1 MWRRSN
7 KTPRTAHSI
16 IPWPGNW
23 RSFRTTCHSA
33 GAVWQNGGA
42 KLELLATDLR
52 MVPALLL
59 QIHTENAI
67 EKGIRD
73 REGAGQFLLR
83 VRRQEGGCEIVIEDD
98 GRGRPEQ
105 TELYTQRKGST
116 AVMDE
121 LIHLLNA
128 YNPEPITVRY
138 VDFIYGAPDTGQY
151 GTRVVLFIPKS
162 YRYECSEWQTLV
174 VEDEADVRQEL
185 IDALNESPEFV
196 VTGSADS
203 LSEGVNLVQR
213 QPSDVLFLD
222 IKLIGGTAF
231 DLLNHLKASGTPIPP
246 VVINTGFRE
255 FEYAQKLHN
264 DFHDEVVFIL
274 RKPFWEGWLRHR
286 EQIVEAIY
294 ARKQALRLTATP
306 GSSRRMLSIQHNA
319 QSHLINLDDVLKVN
333 TGKKGQGKTEVVFER
348 HKLDC
353 NLSLSQLMPG
363 RAILSRSTA

>member
-1 MWRRSN
+1 M
-7 KTPRTAHSI
+7 
-16 IPWPGNW
+16 
-23 RSFRTTCHSA
+23 SFPK
-33 GAVWQNGGA
+33 WQ
-42 KLELLATDLR
+42 
-52 MVPALLL
+52 AL
-59 QIHTENAI
+59 
-67 EKGIRD
+67 
-73 REGAGQFLLR
+73 
-83 VRRQEGGCEIVIEDD
+83 VI
-98 GRGRPEQ
+98 
-105 TELYTQRKGST
+105 
-116 AVMDE
+116 
-121 LIHLLNA
+121 
-128 YNPEPITVRY
+128 
-138 VDFIYGAPDTGQY
+138 
-151 GTRVVLFIPKS
+151 
-162 YRYECSEWQTLV
+162 
-174 VEDEADVRQEL
+174 EDEADVRQEL

-231 DLLNHLKASGTPIPP
+231 DLLTHLKASGTPIPP

-353 NLSLSQLMPG
+353 NLSLSQLLGKLP
-363 RAILSRSTA
+363 RDFIQINRFDAINIAWISMVDQSERQVHLRNGIVCDIGDPFYKDLMKALTE